1 MKLYPAIDLYQGK
14 CVRLEKGAF
23 DKSKTYYENPLDA
36 AKYWEDQG
44 SDYIHIIDLD
54 GSKDGQFVNFKS
66 LVDIVQKTSLKVQF
80 GGGIRSMANVETL
93 ANIGV
98 DRIIIGSLAIK
109 QFELFKTILSQFG
122 EKIVCAIDAKGGY
135 IATDG
140 WTEISEYHFLEFAK
154 LLDQVGCSNI
164 LYTDISRDGMLTGP
178 DLKSYQMLK
187 VGSKQKIVASGGVS
201 SLDDLRKLS
210 TLNLDAVIVGKAF
223 YENAFTFD
231 EAIKA
236 LQEETND

>member
-23 DKSKTYYENPLDA
+23 DKSTTYYESPLEA

-44 SDYIHIIDLD
+44 SKYIHIIDLD
-54 GSKDGQFVNFKS
+54 GSKDGQFINFNA
-66 LVDIVQKTSLKVQF
+66 LVDIVKKTNLKVQF
-80 GGGIRSMANVETL
+80 GGGIRSMENVETL

-109 QFELFKTILSQFG
+109 QFELFKTILAKYG
-122 EKIVCAIDAKGGY
+122 EKIVCAIDSKGGY

-140 WTEISEYHFLEFAK
+140 WTEVSEYHFLEFVK
-154 LLDQVGCSNI
+154 LLDQVGCHN
-164 LYTDISRDGMLTGP
+164 LLFTDISRDGMLTGP

-187 VGSKQKIVASGGVS
+187 VGTEQNIIASGGVS
-201 SLDDLRKLS
+201 SVQDLRDLS
-210 TLNLDAVIVGKAF
+210 ALDLDAVIVGKAF

-231 EAIKA
+231 DAIKA
-236 LQEETND
+236 LKEGQK